1 MSSKFSIELAAAIA
15 SHAALPPFETE
26 RSLDD
31 AYLLQR
37 EVTRARSEGAVGGVK
52 AGVTAPAMQGFLKLD
67 HALIGSLY
75 ADSRYESSCKIPYI
89 EGRNLECEVAI
100 IVDGEGRPKSVAP
113 AIEIVRVQLERP
125 SDLSAPNLVACNLGA
140 DAYIVGEPIP
150 WEPSFNDATV
160 TLTRGV
166 DVLNQAAM
174 SDALGGPEQAAR
186 WMWQEARK
194 RGFRCEEGT
203 LFLGGACG
211 AVVPAAVGEY
221 HADFGSLGEIEFE
234 ITSAR

>member
-1 MSSKFSIELAAAIA
+1 MSSKFSDELAAAIA
-15 SHAALPPFETE
+15 SHAALPAFEIE

-31 AYLLQR
+31 SYRLQHD
-37 EVTRARSEGAVGGVK
+37 VTRARTQGAVGGVK
-52 AGVTAPAMQGFLKLD
+52 AGVTAPGMQGLLKLD

-75 ADSRYESSCKIPYI
+75 ADSRYESRCKIPYI

-100 IVDGEGRPKSVAP
+100 IVDGEGRPASVAP
-113 AIEIVRVQLERP
+113 AIEIVRVQFGRP
-125 SDLSAPNLVACNLGA
+125 TDLSASNLVACNLGA

-150 WEPSFNDATV
+150 WEPSFEHATV
-160 TLTRGV
+160 TLTR
-166 DVLNQAAM
+166 DDEVLNEAAM
-174 SDALGGPEQAAR
+174 SDALGGPEPGAR

-194 RGFRCEEGT
+194 RGLPCEEGT

-211 AVVPAAVGEY
+211 AVVPAEVGRY
-221 HADFGSLGEIEFE
+221 HADFGSLGEIQFE